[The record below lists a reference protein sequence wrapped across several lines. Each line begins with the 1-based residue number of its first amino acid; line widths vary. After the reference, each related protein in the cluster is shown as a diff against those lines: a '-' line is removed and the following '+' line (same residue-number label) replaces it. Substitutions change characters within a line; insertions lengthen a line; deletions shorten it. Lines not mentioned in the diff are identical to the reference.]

1 MYRYFITLG
10 GGPMDLEITC
20 INKTN
25 REDPHDRIQNV
36 GGENSGSR
44 WKKLQTTV
52 IVEIEA
58 GINTFYTRVN
68 GVRANG
74 IVATHNGHK
83 YIKTVNNGLYPN
95 NLLSLPECP

>member
-1 MYRYFITLG
+1 
-10 GGPMDLEITC
+10 MDLQITC
-20 INKTN
+20 INKTY
-25 REDPHDRIQNV
+25 RQDPHDRIPSV

-52 IVEIEA
+52 ISEIEA
-58 GINTFYTRVN
+58 RVNTFYTRVN
-68 GVRANG
+68 GVRANV

-83 YIKTVNNGLYPN
+83 YIKTENDGLHPN